1 MDEPHSYER
10 REGEPIAAAPIDASR
25 KNKTRFT
32 CPGCGQNAWGKPGPR
47 DHLHAV
53 PDRDGA
59 VMTVWPHWVARGQ
72 AD

>member
-32 CPGCGQNAWGKPGPR
+32 CPCCGQNAWGKPGLAITCTPCR
-47 DHLHAV
+47 IEMV
-53 PDRDGA
+53 
-59 VMTVWPHWVARGQ
+59 Q
-72 AD
+72 S